1 MEDHGSADANPSL
14 PLDQPRRS
22 IGSYGYLCDEDGGSA
37 LFAYNH
43 HGSHCG
49 LRHACARKQKRGSHL
64 LPARLPVRHYLL
76 FGSHLPT
83 ATNKVSHYPAVIF
96 EFLA

>member
-1 MEDHGSADANPSL
+1 LKSVRLFVQDYGSADAHPPL

-37 LFAYNH
+37 LFAYHH
-43 HGSHCG
+43 HGSHRG
-49 LRHACARKQKRGSHL
+49 LRHACARKPQRGSHL

-76 FGSHLPT
+76 FDRHLPAT
-83 ATNKVSHYPAVIF
+83 ADK
-96 EFLA
+96 